1 MVQQVGPLRGTINT
15 STASEGHSG
24 AVAQTRHGAGEE
36 QVAKRHQRMHQSVPG
51 MVSATIR
58 NRRRRMCA
66 CCTNR
71 FLHNTQAQC
80 RVGTTKAGA
89 GINRTALEHAI
100 ILRAADAAQRYCFR
114 RNGRVA
120 NNCDYVRE
128 LLTARLFLEPGCTA
142 PAPTK
147 PQFAGGVATS
157 ESSEA
162 SIDGQPSGSIQPS
175 NAVKQCAAATT
186 KRSNQV
192 CFGIKAPTAQPSFG
206 WRARSAEKGRVPPS
220 CPNH

>member
-1 MVQQVGPLRGTINT
+1 M
-15 STASEGHSG
+15 A
-24 AVAQTRHGAGEE
+24 
-36 QVAKRHQRMHQSVPG
+36 
-51 MVSATIR
+51 SATLR
-58 NRRRRMCA
+58 SGRRHACS

-71 FLHNTQAQC
+71 FLRNTQAQC

-89 GINRTALEHAI
+89 GLNRTALQRATV
-100 ILRAADAAQRYCFR
+100 LRAADAVQRYCLR

-128 LLTARLFLEPGCTA
+128 LLAARLFLKPGCTA
-142 PAPTK
+142 SAPTK

-157 ESSEA
+157 ESIEP
-162 SIDGQPSGSIQPS
+162 SIDGQPSGSIRPS
-175 NAVKQCAAATT
+175 HAARQCAAATT

-192 CFGIKAPTAQPSFG
+192 CFGIKARTAQPSFG
-206 WRARSAEKGRVPPS
+206 WRAHSAEKGRVPPS